1 MLYFS
6 LSYQTKFHKFID
18 VCCLISGSVFKDHSP
33 SPLRLRANQDSIA
46 SQETCQHLF
55 FDSFEFLYSADPVSP
70 SAFLI
75 YHYHFSIARSFFII
89 FEVIRVV
96 GPFIGGIVIAFILY
110 KPAHALER
118 LCLKSEKKFFKNNAK
133 GISVLSCYLAL
144 VLILAVMLYLLLP
157 RLFGSAMNLVQNLPT
172 YYNSAID
179 YLKGMAGA
187 DGKVLGFDLIGFLNN
202 LSIGSILSFFDV
214 SSVGKYAGEIVGATG
229 AIVDIFMAFVVSIY
243 VLLGKNHLIKVFKML
258 IGLLIPRERIEKL
271 GGVAVRSSHIFYGYI
286 YSQLIDSAI
295 VSVILTIVFVI
306 IGLPYALL
314 LGIIM
319 GLCNII
325 PYFGSIIGGVGVVLV
340 TLISSGDILKAVI
353 ALVCIIVVQQLDA
366 NLIQP
371 RIVAESVGLR
381 PIYVLLAIMIGSGLF
396 GFVGILISVP
406 VMAVIRMLIVEYI
419 KSLGGK
425 DTPIVEKQKELAS
438 EKEG

>member
-1 MLYFS
+1 MQKKKAATSNFR
-6 LSYQTKFHKFID
+6 KFWLPLFLFVVAVI
-18 VCCLISGSVFKDHSP
+18 VFYKVVD
-33 SPLRLRANQDSIA
+33 RLPQVFA
-46 SQETCQHLF
+46 T
-55 FDSFEFLYSADPVSP
+55 
-70 SAFLI
+70 
-75 YHYHFSIARSFFII
+75 I
-89 FEVIRVV
+89 FEVISVV

-110 KPAHALER
+110 KPAHALEK
-118 LCLKSEKKFFKNNAK
+118 LCLKSEKNFFKNNAK

-187 DGKVLGFDLIGFLNN
+187 DGKVLGFDLIGFLDN
-202 LSIGSILSFFDV
+202 LSVGSILSFFDV

-258 IGLLIPRERIEKL
+258 MGLLIPRERIEKL

-314 LGIIM
+314 LGILM

>member
-1 MLYFS
+1 MQNKKAGISNFR
-6 LSYQTKFHKFID
+6 KFWLPMFLFVVAVIVFYKVVDRLPQVFATIFD
-18 VCCLISGSVFKDHSP
+18 VISV
-33 SPLRLRANQDSIA
+33 
-46 SQETCQHLF
+46 
-55 FDSFEFLYSADPVSP
+55 VS
-70 SAFLI
+70 
-75 YHYHFSIARSFFII
+75 
-89 FEVIRVV
+89 
-96 GPFIGGIVIAFILY
+96 PFIGGIVIAFTLY
-110 KPAHALER
+110 KPTFALER
-118 LCLKSEKKFFKNNAK
+118 LCLKSEKNFIKNNAR

-144 VLILAVMLYLLLP
+144 FLILAGILYLLLP
-157 RLFGSAMNLVQNLPT
+157 RLFGSAINLVQNLPS

-179 YLKGMAGA
+179 YLKTLAGA
-187 DGKVLGFDLIGFLNN
+187 DGKVLGFDLVGFLNN
-202 LSIGSILSFFDV
+202 LSVNSILSFFDI

-243 VLLGKNHLIKVFKML
+243 ILLGRNHLIKVFKML
-258 IGLLIPRERIEKL
+258 LGMIIPKERIERL
-271 GGVAVRSSHIFYGYI
+271 GGVTVRSSHIFYSYI

-295 VSVILTIVFVI
+295 VSVVMSIIFVI

-314 LGIIM
+314 LGILM

-325 PYFGSIIGGVGVVLV
+325 PYFGSIIGGVAVVLV
-340 TLISSGDILKAVI
+340 TLISSGEILKAVI

-381 PIYVLLAIMIGSGLF
+381 PVYVLIAIMIGSGLF

-406 VMAVIRMLIVEYI
+406 VMAVIRMLIVEYL

-425 DTPIVEKQKELAS
+425 DTPLVEKQRELAQIKNN
-438 EKEG
+438 KE

>member
-1 MLYFS
+1 MQKKKSDISNFR
-6 LSYQTKFHKFID
+6 KFWLPLFLFVVAVIVFYKVVDRLPQVFATIFD
-18 VCCLISGSVFKDHSP
+18 VISV
-33 SPLRLRANQDSIA
+33 
-46 SQETCQHLF
+46 
-55 FDSFEFLYSADPVSP
+55 VS
-70 SAFLI
+70 
-75 YHYHFSIARSFFII
+75 
-89 FEVIRVV
+89 
-96 GPFIGGIVIAFILY
+96 PFIGGIVIAFILY
-110 KPAHALER
+110 KPAFALER
-118 LCLKSEKKFFKNNAK
+118 LCLKSEKKFLKNNAR
-133 GISVLSCYLAL
+133 GISVLSCYLTF
-144 VLILAVMLYLLLP
+144 VIVLAVILYLLLP

-172 YYNSAID
+172 YYKSAID
-179 YLKGMAGA
+179 YLKNMAGT
-187 DGKVLGFDLIGFLNN
+187 DGKLFGFDLVGFLNN
-202 LSIGSILSFFDV
+202 LSVTSVLSFFDI

-243 VLLGKNHLIKVFKML
+243 VLLGRNHLIKVFEML
-258 IGLLIPRERIEKL
+258 LGLIIPKERITRL
-271 GGVAVRSSHIFYGYI
+271 GGVVRRSSRIFYGYI

-295 VSVILTIVFVI
+295 VSVVMSIVFAI

-314 LGIIM
+314 LGILM

-340 TLISSGDILKAVI
+340 TLISSGEILKAVI

-381 PIYVLLAIMIGSGLF
+381 PVYVLLAIMIGSGLF

-425 DTPIVEKQKELAS
+425 DTPLVEKQKELA
-438 EKEG
+438 KED

>member
-1 MLYFS
+1 MQNKKAGISNFR
-6 LSYQTKFHKFID
+6 KFWLPMFLFVVAVIVFYKVVDRLPQVFATVFD
-18 VCCLISGSVFKDHSP
+18 VISV
-33 SPLRLRANQDSIA
+33 
-46 SQETCQHLF
+46 
-55 FDSFEFLYSADPVSP
+55 VS
-70 SAFLI
+70 
-75 YHYHFSIARSFFII
+75 
-89 FEVIRVV
+89 
-96 GPFIGGIVIAFILY
+96 PFIGGVVIAFILY
-110 KPAHALER
+110 KPAFAIEK
-118 LCLKSEKKFFKNNAK
+118 LCLKSEKKFLKNNAR

-144 VLILAVMLYLLLP
+144 VLILAGILYLLLP

-179 YLKGMAGA
+179 YLKNMAGT
-187 DGKVLGFDLIGFLNN
+187 DGKLLGFDLVGFLNN
-202 LSIGSILSFFDV
+202 LSVNSILGFFDI

-243 VLLGKNHLIKVFKML
+243 ILLGRNHLIRVFKML
-258 IGLLIPRERIEKL
+258 LGMIIPKERIERL
-271 GGVAVRSSHIFYGYI
+271 GGVTVRSSHIFYSYI

-295 VSVILTIVFVI
+295 VSVVMSIVFAI

-314 LGIIM
+314 LGILM

-325 PYFGSIIGGVGVVLV
+325 PYFGSIIGGVAVVLV
-340 TLISSGDILKAVI
+340 TLISSGEILKAVI
-353 ALVCIIVVQQLDA
+353 ALACIIVVQQLDA

-381 PIYVLLAIMIGSGLF
+381 PVYVLLAIMIGSGLF

-406 VMAVIRMLIVEYI
+406 VMAVIRMLIVEYL

-425 DTPIVEKQKELAS
+425 DTPIVEKQRELAQIKNN
-438 EKEG
+438 KE

>member
-1 MLYFS
+1 MQKKKSSISNFR
-6 LSYQTKFHKFID
+6 KFWLPLFLFVVAVIVFYKVVDRLPQVFATIFD
-18 VCCLISGSVFKDHSP
+18 VISV
-33 SPLRLRANQDSIA
+33 
-46 SQETCQHLF
+46 
-55 FDSFEFLYSADPVSP
+55 VS
-70 SAFLI
+70 
-75 YHYHFSIARSFFII
+75 
-89 FEVIRVV
+89 
-96 GPFIGGIVIAFILY
+96 PFIGGIVIAFIIY
-110 KPAHALER
+110 KPAYALEK
-118 LCLKSEKKFFKNNAK
+118 LFLKSEKSFLKNNAR
-133 GISVLSCYLAL
+133 GISVLSCYLAFIIL
-144 VLILAVMLYLLLP
+144 LAVILYMLLP

-172 YYNSAID
+172 YYNSAIE
-179 YLKGMAGA
+179 YLKNMAGS
-187 DGKVLGFDLIGFLNN
+187 DGKVLGFDLVGFLNN
-202 LSIGSILSFFDV
+202 LSVTNILSFFDI
-214 SSVGKYAGEIVGATG
+214 SSLGKYAGEIVGATG
-229 AIVDIFMAFVVSIY
+229 TIVDVFMAFVVSIY
-243 VLLGKNHLIKVFKML
+243 VLLGRNHLLRVFKML
-258 IGLLIPRERIEKL
+258 LGMVIPKERINRL
-271 GGVAVRSSHIFYGYI
+271 GGITVRSAHIFYSYI

-295 VSVILTIVFVI
+295 VSVLMTIVFAI

-314 LGIIM
+314 LGILM

-325 PYFGSIIGGVGVVLV
+325 PYFGSIIGGIGVVLV

-425 DTPIVEKQKELAS
+425 DTPLVQKQRELS
-438 EKEG
+438 ETRGAD

>member
-1 MLYFS
+1 MQNKKAGISNFRRFWLPLFLFVVAIIVFYKIVDRLPQVFA
-6 LSYQTKFHKFID
+6 TIFD
-18 VCCLISGSVFKDHSP
+18 VIS
-33 SPLRLRANQDSIA
+33 
-46 SQETCQHLF
+46 
-55 FDSFEFLYSADPVSP
+55 
-70 SAFLI
+70 
-75 YHYHFSIARSFFII
+75 
-89 FEVIRVV
+89 VIS
-96 GPFIGGIVIAFILY
+96 PFIGGIIIAFILY
-110 KPAHALER
+110 KPAFALER
-118 LCLKSEKKFFKNNAK
+118 LCLKSEKRFIKNNAK

-144 VLILAVMLYLLLP
+144 FIILAVILYLLLP

-172 YYNSAID
+172 YYNSAIE
-179 YLKGMAGA
+179 YLKNMAGT
-187 DGKVLGFDLIGFLNN
+187 DGKILGFDLVGFLNN
-202 LSIGSILSFFDV
+202 LSVGSILSFFDIG
-214 SSVGKYAGEIVGATG
+214 SVGKYAGEIVGATG
-229 AIVDIFMAFVVSIY
+229 TIVDIFMAFVVSIY
-243 VLLGKNHLIKVFKML
+243 VLLGRNHLIKVAKML
-258 IGLLIPRERIEKL
+258 LSLVIPRERVSRL
-271 GGVAVRSSHIFYGYI
+271 GGVAKRSSHIFYGYI

-295 VSVILTIVFVI
+295 VSVILSIVFAI

-314 LGIIM
+314 LGILM

-325 PYFGSIIGGVGVVLV
+325 PYFGSIIGGVAVVLV
-340 TLISSGDILKAVI
+340 TIISSGDILKAVI

-425 DTPIVEKQKELAS
+425 DTPLVEKQRELAEMHDS
-438 EKEG
+438 NQR

>member
-1 MLYFS
+1 MHKKKAATSNFR
-6 LSYQTKFHKFID
+6 KFWLPLFLFVVAVI
-18 VCCLISGSVFKDHSP
+18 VFYKVVD
-33 SPLRLRANQDSIA
+33 RLPQVFA
-46 SQETCQHLF
+46 T
-55 FDSFEFLYSADPVSP
+55 
-70 SAFLI
+70 
-75 YHYHFSIARSFFII
+75 I
-89 FEVIRVV
+89 FEVISVV

-110 KPAHALER
+110 KPAHALEK

-187 DGKVLGFDLIGFLNN
+187 DGKVLGFDLIGFLDN
-202 LSIGSILSFFDV
+202 LSVGSILSFFDV

-314 LGIIM
+314 LGILM

>member
-1 MLYFS
+1 MQKKKAATSNFR
-6 LSYQTKFHKFID
+6 KFWLPLFLFVVAVI
-18 VCCLISGSVFKDHSP
+18 VFYKVVD
-33 SPLRLRANQDSIA
+33 RLPQVFA
-46 SQETCQHLF
+46 T
-55 FDSFEFLYSADPVSP
+55 
-70 SAFLI
+70 
-75 YHYHFSIARSFFII
+75 I
-89 FEVIRVV
+89 FEVISVV

-110 KPAHALER
+110 KPAHALEK

-314 LGIIM
+314 LGILM

>member
-1 MLYFS
+1 MQKKKAATSNFR
-6 LSYQTKFHKFID
+6 KFWLPLFLFVVAVI
-18 VCCLISGSVFKDHSP
+18 VFYKVVD
-33 SPLRLRANQDSIA
+33 RLPQVFA
-46 SQETCQHLF
+46 T
-55 FDSFEFLYSADPVSP
+55 
-70 SAFLI
+70 
-75 YHYHFSIARSFFII
+75 I
-89 FEVIRVV
+89 FEVISVV

-110 KPAHALER
+110 KPAHALEK

-187 DGKVLGFDLIGFLNN
+187 DGKVLGFDLIGFLDN
-202 LSIGSILSFFDV
+202 LSVGSILSFFDV

-314 LGIIM
+314 LGILM

-396 GFVGILISVP
+396 GLVGILISVP

>member
-1 MLYFS
+1 MQKKKAATSNFR
-6 LSYQTKFHKFID
+6 KFWLPLFLFVVAVI
-18 VCCLISGSVFKDHSP
+18 VFYKVVD
-33 SPLRLRANQDSIA
+33 RLPQVFA
-46 SQETCQHLF
+46 T
-55 FDSFEFLYSADPVSP
+55 
-70 SAFLI
+70 
-75 YHYHFSIARSFFII
+75 I
-89 FEVIRVV
+89 FEVISVV

-110 KPAHALER
+110 KPAHALEK

-187 DGKVLGFDLIGFLNN
+187 DGKVLGFDLIGFLDN
-202 LSIGSILSFFDV
+202 LSVGSILSFFDV

-314 LGIIM
+314 LGILM